1 MWETVLLHSNSGSK
15 GLGGMPRGACPSTQS
30 GQAILHF
37 GPWWE
42 WEAEMLEEAAIGRPP
57 PTALPPAPHAG
68 VVSLGLGG
76 SGHCQSC
83 GHVPYASRVP
93 RGFYHAEALQSSVVE
108 PFLIGKSRR
117 QSPYVK
123 WTQTVYVWGEWER
136 VRVVPT

>member
-1 MWETVLLHSNSGSK
+1 MWETVLLHYNSGSK

-57 PTALPPAPHAG
+57 PHRPAPSPTRRSSFSWTRRQWALSELWPR
-68 VVSLGLGG
+68 SLC
-76 SGHCQSC
+76 SSC
-83 GHVPYASRVP
+83 STWI
-93 RGFYHAEALQSSVVE
+93 YHAEAFQSSVVE
-108 PFLIGKSRR
+108 PFLIVKSRR

-136 VRVVPT
+136 VGVVPT